1 MWEYRSSLNW
11 TLSSLDTTWT
21 YYDELI
27 GSIEPT
33 IDFLYNNLMTNPI
46 FYWIVILVLVVSVFS
61 FSD

>member
-1 MWEYRSSLNW
+1 M
-11 TLSSLDTTWT
+11 SSLDTTWT